1 MVNELK
7 AVVGE
12 LGGEAGVGR
21 VIRTGEDLRNAI
33 RDGLPHTA
41 VDGLLRS
48 AHLSLHELATSL
60 DLSVRSLQ
68 RRKRDGRLAR
78 YESDRLYRLARI
90 VALAEYFL
98 GDHQR
103 AIDWLKHPNRA
114 LGGIPPLDAVDTEIG
129 ARSVESVLGRIG
141 YGGVS

>member
-1 MVNELK
+1 MVNELN

-21 VIRTGEDLRNAI
+21 AIRTGEDLRNAI

-48 AHLSLHELATSL
+48 AHLSLQELATSL

-68 RRKRDGRLAR
+68 RRNRVRWVELTTHKGWHAKKLKGFSRN
-78 YESDRLYRLARI
+78 STHLYL
-90 VALAEYFL
+90 F
-98 GDHQR
+98 G
-103 AIDWLKHPNRA
+103 
-114 LGGIPPLDAVDTEIG
+114 
-129 ARSVESVLGRIG
+129 
-141 YGGVS
+141 